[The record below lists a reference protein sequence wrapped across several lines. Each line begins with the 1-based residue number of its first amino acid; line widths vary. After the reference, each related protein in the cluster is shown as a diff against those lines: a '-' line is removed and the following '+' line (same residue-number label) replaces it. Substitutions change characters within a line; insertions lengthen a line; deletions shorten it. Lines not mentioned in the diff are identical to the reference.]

1 MKLFFERIS
10 SFLYE
15 WGIDATENNFV
26 EVFGH
31 EGHGMEYCL
40 YILIGISL
48 LFPLIFYFFI
58 AKDVNNATPKNYL
71 LMMLMGYIVLAAV
84 NYLVIATI
92 FGNELL
98 SSTNLFWITIL
109 DIVYYMLLFE
119 LWSWVFKGMSNA
131 SNICLYSI
139 LFNKK

>member
-109 DIVYYMLLFE
+109 DIVYYILLFE